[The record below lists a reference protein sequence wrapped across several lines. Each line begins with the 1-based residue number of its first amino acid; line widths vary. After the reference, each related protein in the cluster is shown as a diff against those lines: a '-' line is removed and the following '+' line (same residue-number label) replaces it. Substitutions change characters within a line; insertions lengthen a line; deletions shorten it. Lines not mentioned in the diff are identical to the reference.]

1 MYIIKV
7 EKKCTE
13 VFRMLQRKIYNELIN
28 WKSKKSQE
36 CLLVQ
41 GARQIGKTFIIEKF
55 GKTNYSSYIYL
66 NFYKNPE
73 YKKIFDGSLD
83 AEEIY
88 KKISLYVNNVHF
100 VSHDTLIF
108 LDEIQDCP
116 NARTALKFLAIDD
129 RYDVIASGSLLGLHY
144 KEMAS
149 IPVGYERTL
158 EMYSLDFE
166 EFLWAVGKSPEAITA
181 LKGYF
186 IKKEKVDNGI
196 HEQYMS
202 LLREYLVVGGMP
214 EVVNVFLKT
223 NNYQEV
229 YETQKK
235 IMESY
240 REDIKHYASTTA
252 RQKISDCYLSIP
264 RQLAKEYTKFQYK
277 VVSKEGNARR
287 YENCLNWLVDA
298 GMIKLCV
305 NVSTPQFPL
314 VAYEKPEQFKAY
326 VTDIGLLTSLYG
338 YQTQVALLQDTLTGP
353 AKGGIY
359 ENLVFDMLI
368 KRGFILNY
376 FKNENN
382 TQEIE
387 FIFAKDNHVIPIE
400 VKSKHGST
408 LSLNNFIAMYK
419 PPCAY
424 KLISGNIGVNDE
436 KITLPLYMAMFL

>member
-1 MYIIKV
+1 MV
-7 EKKCTE
+7 
-13 VFRMLQRKIYNELIN
+13 R
-28 WKSKKSQE
+28 
-36 CLLVQ
+36 
-41 GARQIGKTFIIEKF
+41 GARQIGKTFIIEDF
-55 GKTNYSSYIYL
+55 GKKHYASYIYL
-66 NFYKNPE
+66 NFYQNPE
-73 YKKIFDGSLD
+73 HKKIFDGSLE
-83 AEEIY
+83 AVEIY
-88 KKISLYVNNVHF
+88 KKISLYVRNVSF
-100 VSHDTLIF
+100 IEGDTLIF

-166 EFLWAVGKSPEAITA
+166 EFLWAVGKAPDAITA
-181 LKGYF
+181 LHGYF
-186 IKKEKVDNGI
+186 ERKEKVDDGI
-196 HEQYMS
+196 HQQFMS

-214 EVVNVFLKT
+214 EVVNTFLKT

-229 YETQKK
+229 YATQKK

-240 REDIKHYASTTA
+240 REDIKHYASATT

-277 VVSKEGNARR
+277 VVSREGNARR

-314 VAYEKPEQFKAY
+314 VAYEKPEQFKVY

-338 YQTQVALLQDTLTGP
+338 YETQTALLKDTLVGP

-359 ENLVFDMLI
+359 ENLVFDMLM
-368 KRGFILNY
+368 KRGMTLNY
-376 FKNENN
+376 FKNDKN

-387 FIFAKDNHVIPIE
+387 FLFVQNGAVVPIE
-400 VKSKHGST
+400 VKSKRGAT
-408 LSLNNFIAMYK
+408 VSLNTFITEYA
-419 PPCAY
+419 PPYAY
-424 KLISGNIGVNDE
+424 KLVAGNMGVSGT
-436 KITLPLYMAMFL
+436 KITMPLYMAIFI